1 MKSNLL
7 CHYVVVFLLSQCL
20 NYFLLF
26 CILFV
31 PYDLHLLCIIILF
44 AILNKSNN
52 SAYMSDQNNEI
63 MTLV

>member
-26 CILFV
+26 SILFV
-31 PYDLHLLCIIILF
+31 LYDLHLLCIIILF

-52 SAYMSDQNNEI
+52 SAYMSDLNNEI